1 MAQKIQVTLDASKL
15 RTLVSSRSYKN
26 KEGQDVTVQ
35 EVKFDLIEMK
45 EESKKS
51 VYEHDKFSLIKT
63 HFAVAR
69 QTKEEREQ
77 NAPAVYIG
85 EGISQVWK
93 NDNEVHNAVPL
104 ETPPIPEGDDLPF

>member
-1 MAQKIQVTLDASKL
+1 MSKKIQVTLDASKL
-15 RTLVSSRSYKN
+15 RNLISSRSYKN
-26 KEGQDVTVQ
+26 KEGQEVKVQ
-35 EVKFDLIEMK
+35 EVSFDLIEMK

-77 NAPAVYIG
+77 NAPTVYIG

-93 NDNEVHNAVPL
+93 NDNEVHNAVPVAPTQ
-104 ETPPIPEGDDLPF
+104 EENEELPF

>member
-15 RTLVSSRSYKN
+15 RNLISSRSYKN
-26 KEGQDVTVQ
+26 KEGQEVKVQ

-63 HFAVAR
+63 HFAVAQ

-77 NAPAVYIG
+77 NTPAVYIG

-93 NDNEVHNAVPL
+93 NDTEVHNA
-104 ETPPIPEGDDLPF
+104 EPITSQEEEDDLPF